1 MKHMHKLCL
10 ILMQCGYTGILA
22 AVITVSAVSYAN
34 VNPEELGVINGSVV
48 HRDAQTEFTP
58 FLSGRPLFQYD
69 VGETQPAITQIQIEY
84 VKLLTGLATTG
95 EEAVWIQ
102 SSVELVDDDT
112 TTAPLQLPIQVN
124 VNGHLVKVNV
134 RENSRGV
141 IVTLPQAARQVI
153 VQPAGAIRLTVPNTY
168 RGEVRADIR
177 MLEILPTDRAI
188 D

>member
-1 MKHMHKLCL
+1 VKHTHTFCL
-10 ILMQCGYTGILA
+10 VLMRWGYPGILA
-22 AVITVSAVSYAN
+22 AALTVSAVSDAN

-48 HRDAQTEFTP
+48 HRDAQTEYTP

-69 VGETQPAITQIQIEY
+69 VDETQPAITQIQIEY
-84 VKLLTGLATTG
+84 VTLLTGLATTG

-102 SSVELVDDDT
+102 RSAELVDENT
-112 TTAPLQLPIQVN
+112 ITAPLQLPIQVN

-168 RGEVRADIR
+168 RGEIRADIR